1 METENQQEKGRI
13 YALVFGINRQR
24 EMIQAHC
31 LGDCGKLSMGGAI
44 DIDLLGPCVVC
55 CQEEC
60 PHLHDQAGP
69 FGESELTGD
78 EVFVRV
84 LKHDD
89 GGRPT

>member
-1 METENQQEKGRI
+1 MATENQEENGRI
-13 YALVFGINRQR
+13 YALVFNIRRQR

-31 LGDCGKLSMGGAI
+31 FGDCGKMSMGGAI
-44 DIDLLGPCVVC
+44 DIHTLGLCVVC
-55 CQEEC
+55 CQAEC

-78 EVFVRV
+78 KVFVRI

-89 GGRPT
+89 GDKPT